1 VIVVVPAVKAT
12 RGAVAM
18 PDAFVT
24 AFAVTVATRGLEEEK
39 LTVRPPLGRPSMVT
53 VAVAALGVPTSTVD

>member
-1 VIVVVPAVKAT
+1 
-12 RGAVAM
+12 M